1 MVLLWG
7 FRGKKKTFY
16 AEHNEEVIG
25 ISVISFIS
33 HSGQF
38 RQAVTCNNRE
48 HFTF

>member
-7 FRGKKKTFY
+7 FRGKKIY
-16 AEHNEEVIG
+16 AEDNEAVIG

-38 RQAVTCNNRE
+38 RQAITYNNRE